1 MNGKGLVKYT
11 NGDIFEGEFKS
22 GIREGSGIIICKNGT

>member
-22 GIREGSGIIICKNGT
+22 GIRDGPGVTICKNGN